1 MIEALLGIIIL
12 IADIM
17 AIVKTLQ
24 SSSPAGTKIVWVL
37 VIILLPVFGLLIW
50 FFLGPRRARM

>member
-24 SSSPAGTKIVWVL
+24 SSSPAVTKIVWVL

>member
-24 SSSPAGTKIVWVL
+24 SSSPAMTKIVWVL
-37 VIILLPVFGLLIW
+37 VVILLPVFGLLIW